1 MIERK
6 TNETDIK
13 LTLELDGTGTNA
25 IDTDCGFLNHMLTL
39 FAAHSRMNLVITCRG
54 DSDVDFHH
62 TVEDIAICLGAAIDE
77 ALGDKRGICRYGS
90 CTLPMDEALVSVFL
104 DFSGR
109 GHLEE
114 NLNIS
119 QNKVGDF
126 DTELCKEFLL
136 AIARS
141 YGSCTLPM
149 DEALVSVFL
158 DFSGRGHLEENLNI
172 SQNKVGDFDTELCK
186 EFLLAIARSAK
197 MTLHVV
203 QERGKNAHHII
214 EAVFKA
220 MARAMR
226 EAVTIDQKF
235 RNEIPSTKGV
245 I

>member
-1 MIERK
+1 MRKAVIERK

-39 FAAHSRMNLVITCRG
+39 FAAHSRMNLAITCRG

-77 ALGDKRGICRYGS
+77 ALGDKRGICR
-90 CTLPMDEALVSVFL
+90 
-104 DFSGR
+104 
-109 GHLEE
+109 
-114 NLNIS
+114 
-119 QNKVGDF
+119 
-126 DTELCKEFLL
+126 
-136 AIARS
+136 